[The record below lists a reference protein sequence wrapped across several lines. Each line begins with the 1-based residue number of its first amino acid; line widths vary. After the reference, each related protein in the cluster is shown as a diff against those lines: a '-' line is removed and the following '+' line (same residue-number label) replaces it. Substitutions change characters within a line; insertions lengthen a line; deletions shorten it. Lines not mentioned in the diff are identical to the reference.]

1 MILSILLMA
10 AVEAVL
16 KWKTIPL
23 ETFELSFADKCLLIS
38 ADTRHSERR
47 STN

>member
-1 MILSILLMA
+1 MLIA

-23 ETFELSFADKCLLIS
+23 DKNGVPFSGAGETEITFVP
-38 ADTRHSERR
+38 
-47 STN
+47 